1 MKRICIRLQYC
12 LNNGNNKF
20 YDKDNSRVSHHS
32 GKIMA
37 EPVRAKPLFSQNG
50 VIYEAIIRFN
60 AHLTPSIQ
68 QCDKHIT

>member
-1 MKRICIRLQYC
+1 MYYPVDMTTSLSQCFMWIIESS
-12 LNNGNNKF
+12 
-20 YDKDNSRVSHHS
+20 DKDNSQVSHHS
-32 GKIMA
+32 GEIMA

-68 QCDKHIT
+68 

>member
-1 MKRICIRLQYC
+1 MMYVFQRYHPSFFHILWTFSV
-12 LNNGNNKF
+12 L
-20 YDKDNSRVSHHS
+20 YDKDNSQVSHHS

-68 QCDKHIT
+68 